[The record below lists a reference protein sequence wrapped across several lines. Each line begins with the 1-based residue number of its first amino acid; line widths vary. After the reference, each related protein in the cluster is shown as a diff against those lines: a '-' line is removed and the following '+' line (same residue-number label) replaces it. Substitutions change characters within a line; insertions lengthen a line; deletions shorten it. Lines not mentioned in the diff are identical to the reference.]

1 MLEDTGRAVI
11 PAPMAV
17 LLPPTSPG
25 MGQALIFVNI
35 TCVPEK
41 GISASPLPL
50 ISLF

>member
-1 MLEDTGRAVI
+1 MVEESGGAVV
-11 PAPMAV
+11 PAPVAV
-17 LLPPTSPG
+17 LLPPSRPG

-41 GISASPLPL
+41 GISASPLVL